1 MWCMIRGWTCE
12 RSEVYSSRPMR
23 SAFLMVPFALLAC
36 RSAPPTPPPPSSP
49 SPILD
54 TPPSPVDASVAATPS
69 GPCAAVSAEGAR
81 NLAALRRRFA
91 RVTDADTWNHVAAF
105 NHCEETPDGA
115 WATVLVAPSDATA
128 GDAGSDSLEGLFRL
142 VHVGRDG
149 QRSDVL
155 PRTDR
160 GDGFRVTERDT
171 NWSYHDIAQ
180 TEMGVWTLFDYDGD
194 SSPEVIIPISTR
206 VSEQGTNP
214 TVLVWKFSTTGL
226 TPYDAASGFSP
237 VGVEDVDHDGRPD
250 LFTYGHMEGEYNNS
264 AGVNAWLHGPRLVA
278 WSLPWGAFTTSSG
291 VALERNRAACP
302 SPPTAYVVHDT
313 AGRELGM
320 AAQNVACARLWGV
333 PSAAIEQALT
343 RECPAAPA
351 QPGPSCQEG
360 ISGLRAM
367 ARATPLADLRAAVS
381 FRRTSLATDP
391 DAGSDPDMPRSRFS
405 LFIEGVSGAAPTL
418 DLGEHAGMCSVQDG
432 DARQRELAVLR
443 CWWAGAGTE
452 FRFVRRGALV
462 AVQRR
467 DVDEQSPPGA
477 WRAVGQVAVAANVA
491 LRPGE
496 ILDAR

>member
-1 MWCMIRGWTCE
+1 M
-12 RSEVYSSRPMR
+12 RPA
-23 SAFLMVPFALLAC
+23 SLLVPFVLLAC
-36 RSAPPTPPPPSSP
+36 RSAPPTPPPPTSP

-54 TPPSPVDASVAATPS
+54 PAPASTDASAASVAA
-69 GPCAAVSAEGAR
+69 GPCAAVTAEGAR

-115 WATVLVAPSDATA
+115 WATVLVAPSGAPAD
-128 GDAGSDSLEGLFRL
+128 DAGSESLEGLFRL
-142 VHVGRDG
+142 AHVGRDG
-149 QRSDVL
+149 QRVDVL

-160 GDGFRVTERDT
+160 GDGFRVGERDT
-171 NWSYHDIAQ
+171 NWSYHDIAR

-194 SSPEVIIPISTR
+194 GVPEVIVPVSTS
-206 VSEQGTNP
+206 VSEQGTNA
-214 TVLVWKFSTTGL
+214 TVLVWKFSSAGL
-226 TPYDAASGFSP
+226 VPYDAAAGFSP

-250 LFTYGHMEGEYNNS
+250 LYTHGHLEGEYNNS
-264 AGVNAWLHGPRLVA
+264 AGVDARLHGPRLVA
-278 WSLPWGAFTTSSG
+278 WSLPWGAFTASSG

-320 AAQNVACARLWGV
+320 TAQNVACARLWGV
-333 PSAAIEQALT
+333 PSAAIEQALA
-343 RECPAAPA
+343 RECPARSE
-351 QPGPSCQEG
+351 QPGPTCQEG
-360 ISGLRAM
+360 IAGLRAL

-381 FRRTSLATDP
+381 FRRTSVAADQ
-391 DAGSDPDMPRSRFS
+391 DAGSDPDMPRARFS
-405 LFIEGVSGAAPTL
+405 LVIEGVSGAAPTL
-418 DLGEHAGMCSVQDG
+418 DLGEHNGMCSVHDG
-432 DARQRELAVLR
+432 DARQREVAVLR

-452 FRFVRRGALV
+452 FRFVRRGAQL

-477 WRAVGQVAVAANVA
+477 WRPVGQVAVAAGVA